1 MENTKRDIIW
11 DKIFDVYY
19 DSYWVEIL
27 SEKLINIWQ
36 KVDDTNKVLVALT
49 ASGSVVSG
57 WALWENPTF
66 KYIWIILAGFAA
78 LLSIIHAS
86 LGVANRIKDWTEIKR
101 QFALLRID
109 LEMQRAKMEMNYEFN
124 ENEFEDI
131 YVTTM
136 KKYAEQ
142 YANLRNDILKS
153 KRLQVN
159 AQNELNKR
167 IANILQKP
175 KV

>member
-1 MENTKRDIIW
+1 MEKTKRDIIW
-11 DKIFDVYY
+11 EKIFDVYY

-36 KVDDTNKVLVALT
+36 KVDDTNKVLVAVT
-49 ASGSVVSG
+49 ASGTVVSG

-66 KYIWIILAGFAA
+66 KYFWIVLAGVAA
-78 LLSIIHAS
+78 VLSIFHAS

-109 LEMQRAKMEMNYEFN
+109 LEIQRAKMEINYDFN
-124 ENEFEDI
+124 ENDFESI
-131 YVTTM
+131 FESSM

-142 YANLRNDILKS
+142 YANLRNDILKT
-153 KRLQVN
+153 KRIQVK
-159 AQNELNKR
+159 AQNELNKK
-167 IANILQKP
+167 IANIIQK
-175 KV
+175 